1 MNKIQKTYI
10 ENELKEQEIKIYSL
24 IKNDMEYIIKE
35 VEKHGLDVIKCYVN
49 CVDKKLIS
57 LKENK
62 NEN

>member
-1 MNKIQKTYI
+1 MS
-10 ENELKEQEIKIYSL
+10 LFYSL

-62 NEN
+62 NENI